1 MPNRL
6 RLSNAGEYRRR
17 VTRPRRRNQRV
28 RQNKGVA
35 MKSDSRPERKFW
47 QIALADLERELGADA
62 KGLTASE
69 AALRRL
75 HYGPNALEERRRLS
89 LPLKFLSRFRNPLV
103 IILLVAAG
111 VSALTGDL
119 TSFII
124 ILTIV
129 LMSAAL
135 DTVQEFR
142 AEQAAEALKVSVA
155 LKEQVLRDGKEVT
168 VLGGDLVPGDV
179 VLLGAGDLVPA
190 DGRLLETRDFF
201 VNEALLTGESYPSEK
216 HARDEGVD
224 SPEVASATNA
234 AFMGSS
240 VMNGSARLMVC
251 GTGLAT
257 QLGQISSSL
266 RRAPPP
272 SALDQGAHRFGML
285 IVRFTGALVLFVL
298 LINLLFHRP
307 WLESFLFAV
316 ALAVGLTPELL
327 PMIISVTL
335 ARGAIRMAKVQ
346 VIVKRLGAIH
356 DLGSMDVLCTDKT
369 GTLTE
374 AKIGLTRQV
383 ALSGAE
389 SPHVLDL
396 AWLNSHFQAGLRN
409 PLDAA
414 IIESG
419 PPRDAGW
426 TKIDE
431 VPFDFQRR
439 RVSVLVEHEGR
450 RLLVTKG
457 APEDVIKLATR
468 FEEPGKPELLPLDEA
483 ARVRAA
489 KVFEGFSPDG
499 LRTLGVGWR
508 ELEPNRPGATVGDE
522 QDLIF
527 AGFVVFSD
535 PPKASAGA
543 AIAALG
549 AKGVSVKILSGDNEH
564 VTQHVCAALGIPITG
579 LLTGTEIEPL
589 SDEALAARLEE
600 TNLFCLTPVQ
610 KNRIILG
617 LRRRGHVVGYLGDGI
632 NDAPSLHTAD
642 VGISVDSAVDVA
654 KDAADIILLQ
664 QDLGVLERG
673 VTEGRRAFGNIMK
686 FIMMAMSSNFGNM
699 FSMAGATLIL
709 PFLPMLPVQILLNN
723 LLYAVSEMP
732 IPLDEVDSEITEKP
746 EHWDMR
752 FIRNFMLVMGPV
764 SSIFD
769 FLTFGLLLLVFH
781 ANEALFQTGWF
792 IESLATQVLVIF
804 VLRTRRNPLKS
815 RPHPLLATTSIAVVV
830 LAIMLPFT
838 PLGSWFGFVPPSTA
852 FLLAI
857 AGLTLSY
864 LLLAQGAKWAF
875 YRRWSPVGAVPA
887 PLIRAQLPLLERS

>member
-1 MPNRL
+1 M
-6 RLSNAGEYRRR
+6 
-17 VTRPRRRNQRV
+17 T
-28 RQNKGVA
+28 
-35 MKSDSRPERKFW
+35 SDSGSERKFW

-62 KGLTASE
+62 NGLTASE
-69 AALRRL
+69 AASRRL
-75 HYGPNALEERRRLS
+75 LYGPNALEQRRRLS

-103 IILLVAAG
+103 IILLAAA
-111 VSALTGDL
+111 VISALTGDL

-124 ILTIV
+124 ISIIV

-142 AEQAAEALKVSVA
+142 AEEAAESLKVSVA
-155 LKEQVLRDGKEVT
+155 LREQVLRDGQQVT
-168 VLGGDLVPGDV
+168 VLGQDLVPGDV
-179 VLLGAGDLVPA
+179 VLLAAGDLVPA
-190 DGRLLETRDFF
+190 DGRLLEVRDFF
-201 VNEALLTGESYPSEK
+201 VNEALLTGESYPAEK
-216 HARDEGVD
+216 QARDEGVD
-224 SPEVASATNA
+224 SPEVAEATNA

-251 GTGLAT
+251 RTGLAT
-257 QLGQISSSL
+257 QLGQISSTL
-266 RRAPPP
+266 RRVPPP
-272 SALDQGAHRFGML
+272 SALEQGTHRFGML
-285 IVRFTGALVLFVL
+285 IVRLTEILVLFVL
-298 LINLLFHRP
+298 LVNFLFHRP

-327 PMIISVTL
+327 PMIMSVTL
-335 ARGAIRMAKVQ
+335 ARGAIRMARAQ

-374 AKIGLTRQV
+374 AKISLARHVT
-383 ALSGAE
+383 LSGAD
-389 SPHVLDL
+389 SKRVLDL

-409 PLDAA
+409 PLDTA
-414 IIESG
+414 IIEAG
-419 PPRDAGW
+419 PPHDAGW

-431 VPFDFQRR
+431 APFDFQRR
-439 RVSVLVEHEGR
+439 RVSVLVEREGR

-457 APEDVIKLATR
+457 APEDVVRLATLY
-468 FEEPGKPELLPLDEA
+468 EEPGQPELLRLDDA
-483 ARVRAA
+483 ARTRAA
-489 KVFEGFSPDG
+489 KVFEGVSADG
-499 LRTLGVGWR
+499 FRALGVAWR
-508 ELEPNRPGATVGDE
+508 ELEPGRARATVADE
-522 QDLIF
+522 RDLVF
-527 AGFVVFSD
+527 AGFVVFFD

-543 AIAALG
+543 AIAALRV
-549 AKGVSVKILSGDNEH
+549 KGVGVKIVSGDNER
-564 VTQHVCAALGIPITG
+564 VTEHVCATLGIPITG
-579 LLTGTEIEPL
+579 LLTGSEIEAL
-589 SDEALAARLEE
+589 SDDALAARLEE
-600 TNLFCLTPVQ
+600 TNLYCRVTPVQ

-673 VTEGRRAFGNIMK
+673 VAEGRRAFANILK
-686 FIMMAMSSNFGNM
+686 YIMMAMSSNFGNM

-723 LLYAVSEMP
+723 LLYDVSEMP

-746 EHWDMR
+746 EHWDMH
-752 FIRNFMLVMGPV
+752 FIRNFMLVLGPV

-781 ANEALFQTGWF
+781 ASEALFQTGWF

-815 RPHPLLATTSIAVVV
+815 RPHPLLATTSVAVVG
-830 LAIMLPFT
+830 LAAVLPFT
-838 PLGSWFGFVPPSTA
+838 PLGAWFGFAPPSVA
-852 FLLAI
+852 LLFAI

-864 LLLAQGAKWAF
+864 LLLAQGAKWTF
-875 YRRWSPVGAVPA
+875 YRLWPPVGVAPA
-887 PLIRAQLPLLERS
+887 PLMRAHLPLIG